1 MNSNKLLTLILTL
14 LLLLNT
20 GIAFAATDTTDPDYI
35 AGYEAGKSIGSENFG
50 EDISAADAL
59 EDYDISDIDD
69 ISAFNDGFYV
79 GYKEGITGAPTKTN
93 YADVLGTSLGGIY
106 GTRDFQEGTKSN
118 WGEAL
123 PTDRTIRTMFN
134 LDMETSEYRDLFLDS
149 FKIKFQ
155 ESYLNAYEKAL
166 LEPARTTLTQGIA
179 DGEELGGLLGA
190 VYGAKDYYENRDIDF
205 TRDMPSDR
213 VITTEYSLNNDLGEY
228 KNGFLS
234 GFIRAYEE
242 NYNKTFRE
250 ANLNNTLRDEK
261 DAYSNGQLV
270 GVKNG
275 GMKAIEDFMSKLS
288 NDWKRSLPN
297 ERFLI
302 LEYSL
307 IYQSSNY
314 RDGFLAGFFD
324 GYSEGYNLKFKELA
338 QGAGVDKSISAVIPI
353 KGGSLLSLDSIFNV
367 SIKQGTYYHPI
378 NLTIHTTYDVSQPL
392 ASSLIKS
399 SDSYKVSILNT
410 SNNLVDENL
419 IEISFEYYGDKLK
432 GGIYK
437 LVDNNWM
444 YIPTI
449 IEDGVIKA
457 YVKPSSLKP
466 TGNTYS
472 VFVDTKALLFP
483 DSRGHWAKDEIT
495 TYVRRGIIYGYTDMT
510 FKPER
515 NISRAEFLTLLSR
528 VYKWNLP
535 TYTSNTTVLKDYGTF
550 GNRNGILSYAL
561 TAGYIKGYADGT
573 FKPND
578 PISYKEIEII
588 MGRLLGNPYFKWSE
602 TSTKML
608 YEEKVRS
615 TSLDNINNKITRAE
629 VAYMLYNTTESR
641 Y

>member
-1 MNSNKLLTLILTL
+1 MKSNKLLTFILTL
-14 LLLLNT
+14 LLILNVGT
-20 GIAFAATDTTDPDYI
+20 AFAAIDTNSPDYK
-35 AGYEAGKSIGSENFG
+35 AGYEAGREVGSDNFG
-50 EDISAADAL
+50 DDITAAEAFS
-59 EDYDISDIDD
+59 DYDYPDGIVNFT
-69 ISAFNDGFYV
+69 AFREGFYI
-79 GYKEGITGAPTKTN
+79 GYEEGITGAPTKTN

-106 GTRDFQEGTKSN
+106 GTRDFQQGTKSN
-118 WGEAL
+118 WNNAL
-123 PTDRTIRTMFN
+123 PSDRTIRSMFN
-134 LDMETSEYRDLFLDS
+134 LDMETSNYRDLFLDS

-155 ESYLNAYEKAL
+155 ESYLNAYEKAM

-190 VYGAKDYYENRDIDF
+190 VYGAKDYYENRDINF

-228 KNGFLS
+228 KKGFLS

-261 DAYSNGQLV
+261 DAYTNGQAI
-270 GVKNG
+270 GSKNG
-275 GMKAIEDFMSKLS
+275 GMKAIEDFMSKLT

-302 LEYSL
+302 VEYSL

-314 RDGFLAGFFD
+314 RDGFISGFFD
-324 GYSEGYNLKFKELA
+324 GYSEGYNSKFKELA
-338 QGAGVDKSISAVIPI
+338 QGAGVDKSISTIIPI
-353 KGGSLLSLDSIFNV
+353 KGGSLLSLDSAFLV
-367 SIKQGTYYHPI
+367 SIKQGTYYHPV
-378 NLTIHTTYDVSQPL
+378 NLTTHTTYDVGQPA

-410 SNNLVDENL
+410 SNNLVDTNL
-419 IEISFEYYGDKLK
+419 IEISFEYYGDKLR

-449 IEDGVIKA
+449 IEDGVIKSF
-457 YVKPSSLKP
+457 VKPS
-466 TGNTYS
+466 GINNTYS
-472 VFVDTKALLFP
+472 VFVDTKALIFP
-483 DSRGHWAKDEIT
+483 DARGHWAKDEIT
-495 TYVRRGIIYGYTDMT
+495 TYIRRGVIYGYTDMT

-528 VYKWNLP
+528 IYNWSLP
-535 TYTSNTTVLKDYGTF
+535 TYTSNTTTLKDYGTF
-550 GNRNGILSYAL
+550 GNRNGIISYAL
-561 TAGYIKGYADGT
+561 SAGYIKGYPDGT

-588 MGRLLGNPYFKWSE
+588 MGRVFGNPYFKWSD
-602 TSTKML
+602 TSAKML

-615 TSLDNINNKITRAE
+615 TSIDNMNNKITRAE
-629 VAYMLYNTTESR
+629 VVYMLYNTTESR
-641 Y
+641 N